1 MLNLC
6 DIKFELLKD
15 YIIGNNYKIAIYGAG
30 MIGRT
35 IMPDYLMR
43 HGLDE
48 NLLFYVDADT
58 RKQKQKV
65 IVGLRQYNICAPEV
79 LNNIGHDT
87 IILITNSNY
96 SPVLHTLDAM
106 ESLDGIKAV
115 IVPVIMAEGVK
126 DRAAAGGGTDV
137 IRDYTDELIPKVINY
152 CWFSGRK
159 MPDYLKRC
167 IDSWSRICPDYEIKR
182 WDESNYD
189 VNKNEYMRQA
199 YEEVRWGFVPD
210 YARLDILYN
219 YGGFYIDTD
228 VELLK
233 PLEPLRRQG
242 AFCGVEKWGN
252 VNMGGCSGAIPHH
265 RMIKKLLKYREE
277 AVFRYEDGSLNPD
290 TCGVY
295 ETAPFIAM
303 GMSADNTCQRIN
315 EMTVFSSEYF
325 HPYDYMSG
333 ENVITENTFSIHHFN
348 GGWLDDKRKEER
360 KKTVGEYNN
369 ILKRIYGQADYE

>member
-1 MLNLC
+1 M
-6 DIKFELLKD
+6 
-15 YIIGNNYKIAIYGAG
+15 
-30 MIGRT
+30 
-35 IMPDYLMR
+35 
-43 HGLDE
+43 
-48 NLLFYVDADT
+48 
-58 RKQKQKV
+58 
-65 IVGLRQYNICAPEV
+65 
-79 LNNIGHDT
+79 
-87 IILITNSNY
+87 
-96 SPVLHTLDAM
+96 
-106 ESLDGIKAV
+106 
-115 IVPVIMAEGVK
+115 
-126 DRAAAGGGTDV
+126 
-137 IRDYTDELIPKVINY
+137 
-152 CWFSGRK
+152 
-159 MPDYLKRC
+159 
-167 IDSWSRICPDYEIKR
+167 
-182 WDESNYD
+182 
-189 VNKNEYMRQA
+189 
-199 YEEVRWGFVPD
+199 PD

-233 PLEPLRRQG
+233 TLEPLRRQG

-348 GGWLDDKRKEER
+348 GGWLDDSQKDARSRTLEE
-360 KKTVGEYNN
+360 YMA
-369 ILKRIYGQADYE
+369 ILDRMELM

>member
-1 MLNLC
+1 MLKLFGYNLEQ
-6 DIKFELLKD
+6 IAE
-15 YIIGNNYKIAIYGAG
+15 YISSNNYKIAIYGAG

-65 IVGLRQYNICAPEV
+65 TVGLRQYNICAPEV
-79 LNNIGHDT
+79 LNSIGRDT
-87 IILITNSNY
+87 ILLITNSNY
-96 SPVLHTLDAM
+96 SPVLRTLDAM
-106 ESLDGIKAV
+106 DSLDGIKAV
-115 IVPVIMAEGVK
+115 IVPVIMAEEVK
-126 DRAAAGGGTDV
+126 DKAAVLSIADA

-199 YEEVRWGFVPD
+199 YEEGKWGFVPD

-233 PLEPLRRQG
+233 SLEPLRKQG

-265 RMIKKLLKYREE
+265 RMIKRLLNYRED
-277 AVFRYEDGSLNPD
+277 AMFRCEDGSLNPD

-303 GMSADNTCQRIN
+303 GMSTDNTCQRIN
-315 EMTVFSSEYF
+315 GMTVFSSEYF
-325 HPYDYMSG
+325 QPYDYMSG

-348 GGWLDDKRKEER
+348 GGWLDDSQKDARSRTLEEY
-360 KKTVGEYNN
+360 KA
-369 ILKRIYGQADYE
+369 ILDRMEIV

>member
-1 MLNLC
+1 MLKLFGYNLEQ
-6 DIKFELLKD
+6 IAE
-15 YIIGNNYKIAIYGAG
+15 YISSNNYKIAIYGAG

-79 LNNIGHDT
+79 LNNIGRDT
-87 IILITNSNY
+87 ILLITNSNY
-96 SPVLHTLDAM
+96 SQVLRTLDVM
-106 ESLDGIKAV
+106 DSLDGIKAV
-115 IVPVIMAEGVK
+115 IVPVIMAEKVK
-126 DRAAAGGGTDV
+126 DSASAVSSADL

-199 YEEVRWGFVPD
+199 YEEGKWGFVPD

-233 PLEPLRRQG
+233 PLEPLRKQG

-265 RMIKKLLKYREE
+265 RMIKRLLKYRED
-277 AVFRYEDGSLNPD
+277 AMFRYEDDSLNPD

-303 GMSADNTCQRIN
+303 GMSTDNTCQRIN
-315 EMTVFSSEYF
+315 GMTVFSSEYF

-348 GGWLDDKRKEER
+348 GGWLDDSQKDARSRTLEEY
-360 KKTVGEYNN
+360 KA
-369 ILKRIYGQADYE
+369 ILDRMEIV

>member
-96 SPVLHTLDAM
+96 SSVLHTLDAM

-152 CWFSGRK
+152 CWFSGRD
-159 MPDYLKRC
+159 MPDYLKKC
-167 IDSWSRICPDYEIKR
+167 IESWHRMCPDYEIKR

-189 VNKNEYMRQA
+189 ISKNTYMKQA
-199 YEEVRWGFVPD
+199 YEAGKWGFVPD

-233 PLEPLRRQG
+233 PLDALRTQG

-252 VNMGGCSGAIPHH
+252 VNMGGCSGAVLHH
-265 RMIKKLLKYREE
+265 PMIKEMLDYRKD
-277 AVFRYEDGSLNPD
+277 AVFCYADGTLNPD

-360 KKTVGEYNN
+360 KKTVGEYND